1 MARSE
6 GEPGAR
12 KGNFATYGLDAREGG
27 GNHRRGDDNRKDRF
41 RRIAPTIFRV

>member
-12 KGNFATYGLDAREGG
+12 KGNFATYGLDARGGEEGIIAG
-27 GNHRRGDDNRKDRF
+27 EMIIE
-41 RRIAPTIFRV
+41 RIATNRAYYI